1 MDPSLFPPINAALN
15 GLATVFLI
23 LALIQIKR
31 GDRRGHARSMIA
43 ALVVSAIFLAC
54 YLTHKVLLGHA
65 NTPFPKDYPTVRVIY
80 LIILFTHIPLAI
92 GMLPLIFVALKRA
105 LRGDFDGHRR
115 MVRFAY
121 PIWLYVSVTGVIIY
135 FMLYQW
141 FPPLTATTGAPA
153 AVAPMAATDPA
164 SGVPAAPSDP
174 VTQPPAPAGET
185 AAPGGALSFQ
195 PEEFSHRAAEGQTE
209 FTATFVAKNTGT
221 VPVRLTKVDS
231 SCSCLKAGADVEVL
245 APGATATIEAVFDIS
260 KLSGESEKRVYVH
273 TDIPGALEYILP
285 VKVDVPPIAALE
297 PAMITWPVGGEAKPA
312 EATFKVLRE
321 KPIRVLE
328 AVSSRDT
335 VDAELHT
342 VVEGREYRIVLTP
355 ASTDAIMLGLV
366 RIKTDCELEEHSQQ
380 LLYFAVQDPA
390 TVR

>member
-65 NTPFPKDYPTVRVIY
+65 NTPFPKDYPTVRIIY

-141 FPPLTATTGAPA
+141 FPPLTSQATAGEVAGANA
-153 AVAPMAATDPA
+153 AMTVAES
-164 SGVPAAPSDP
+164 SGVA
-174 VTQPPAPAGET
+174 PAPAPDAPVSE
-185 AAPGGALSFQ
+185 AAPPGGALSFQ

-297 PAMITWPVGGEAKPA
+297 PAMVTWPVGGEAKPA

-335 VDAELHT
+335 VKAELHT